1 MGNAGMGHMGTGIG
15 GGMGNMAMGSGV
27 NRMGMAGMDM
37 GRGFG
42 GFGGAG
48 RGSAHMG
55 GAMSDRVSGAKG
67 GCVIF
72 VRNLSYDLNWQKLKE
87 SFSHCGQV
95 MFADVKMENGRSKGC
110 GTVRFDSPE
119 SAEQAC
125 RMMNGTKINGREV
138 DVRIDRNV

>member
-1 MGNAGMGHMGTGIG
+1 MGN
-15 GGMGNMAMGSGV
+15 MGSGV

-48 RGSAHMG
+48 RGGMG

-72 VRNLSYDLNWQKLKE
+72 VRNVSAGIGFNISSYYC
-87 SFSHCGQV
+87 S
-95 MFADVKMENGRSKGC
+95 
-110 GTVRFDSPE
+110 TVFLHLF
-119 SAEQAC
+119 
-125 RMMNGTKINGREV
+125 
-138 DVRIDRNV
+138 